1 MPTVEELLEQAKH
14 LPAKDRRRLIAELE
28 DSIVEQAEVPGGTPL
43 RRSRGLAMFIAMAG
57 TAHSDFADVST
68 NKGKHL
74 AEIYAG
80 KR

>member
-1 MPTVEELLEQAKH
+1 MPTLEELLEQAKH
-14 LPAKDRRRLIAELE
+14 LPPKDRRRLIAELE
-28 DSIVEQAEVPGGTPL
+28 DSIAEPAEAPP

-57 TAHSDFADVST
+57 TAHSDFTDVST

>member
-14 LPAKDRRRLIAELE
+14 LPPRDRWRLIARIE
-28 DSIVEQAEVPGGTPL
+28 DSIAEQVEAPVEVPS
-43 RRSRGLAMFIAMAG
+43 RSRGLAMFIAMAG
-57 TAHSDFADVST
+57 TAHSDFTDVST

>member
-14 LPAKDRRRLIAELE
+14 LPPKDRRRLIAELE
-28 DSIVEQAEVPGGTPL
+28 DSIADQAEAPGEAP

-57 TAHSDFADVST
+57 TAHSDFTDVST

>member
-1 MPTVEELLEQAKH
+1 MRTVEELLEQAKH
-14 LPAKDRRRLIAELE
+14 LPPKDRRRLIAELE
-28 DSIVEQAEVPGGTPL
+28 DSISDHTEAPGEAQPK
-43 RRSRGLAMFIAMAG
+43 RSRGLAMFIAMAG
-57 TAHSDFADVST
+57 TAHSDFTDVST

>member
-1 MPTVEELLEQAKH
+1 MRTVEELLEQAKH
-14 LPAKDRRRLIAELE
+14 LRPEDRRRLIAELE
-28 DSIVEQAEVPGGTPL
+28 DSISDHTEAPGEAQPK
-43 RRSRGLAMFIAMAG
+43 RSRGLAMFIAMAG
-57 TAHSDFADVST
+57 TAHSDLTDVST